1 MSAAGKLLGNNE
13 ACFCN
18 EECEM
23 YRQHFAVWTLRTG
36 GHCGTG
42 KHKSKVISGCRS
54 RVLQIT
60 RCTADV
66 EVVFD
71 IAMLEMESTVL
82 RGGCFY
88 GLITEESCYDISTY
102 DLC

>member
-1 MSAAGKLLGNNE
+1 MSELNLLRELAPQNIYYLPRGGGGSKVSAAGKLLGNNE

-42 KHKSKVISGCRS
+42 KHKSKVISGAGPGSCR
-54 RVLQIT
+54 
-60 RCTADV
+60 
-66 EVVFD
+66 
-71 IAMLEMESTVL
+71 
-82 RGGCFY
+82 
-88 GLITEESCYDISTY
+88 
-102 DLC
+102 